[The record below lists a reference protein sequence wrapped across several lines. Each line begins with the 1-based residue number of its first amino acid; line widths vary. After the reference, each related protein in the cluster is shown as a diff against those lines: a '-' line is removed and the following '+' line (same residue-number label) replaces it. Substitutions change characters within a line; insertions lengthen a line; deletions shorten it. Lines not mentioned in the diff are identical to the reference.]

1 MGGGDG
7 KGTIKEDREEGGG
20 KWLENGNK
28 KTKLFEY
35 VSIWLK
41 KCSHREGHIVMSYNA
56 AQV

>member
-1 MGGGDG
+1 MGGGDVKELLG
-7 KGTIKEDREEGGG
+7 KIEEGGG
-20 KWLENGNK
+20 KWLENENK